1 MGKVLFF
8 NFPGE
13 GHVNPTIAL
22 VEELVKQGEE
32 VVYYCV
38 EEYKGKI
45 EKTGVLFRPYENF
58 LDPSH
63 TTKRVE
69 RKIDPLETLLYMGR
83 SMDKVIEDILNEIKG
98 EKYDY
103 VIYDNNF
110 AAGWIIADILKLPK
124 ISSCTTFAINDEIFS
139 TLMNIRGEMDKN
151 SPKHQEIEEI
161 TTKWRDQYGVILTN
175 NKNLMTC
182 PGDLTLVYTSTLYQP
197 DAEKFDES
205 FVFVGPSIAKRHDTE
220 SIRLETNRDKKLI
233 FISMGTVFNHQPEL
247 YTACFE
253 AFRDSPYTVVLAVGR
268 QTDLGQFNNAPSN
281 FIVQPYVNQL
291 EILKQADIFITHGG
305 MNSSSEGL
313 YFGVP
318 LLVIPV
324 MGDQPIVAKRIE
336 ELGAGLQLNRHEL
349 DANAL
354 RNTTEQV
361 LLNPSFKENSKRV
374 GKSLREAG
382 GYRRAVE
389 AILRFKEDMNK
400 RMPI

>member
-1 MGKVLFF
+1 
-8 NFPGE
+8 
-13 GHVNPTIAL
+13 
-22 VEELVKQGEE
+22 
-32 VVYYCV
+32 
-38 EEYKGKI
+38 
-45 EKTGVLFRPYENF
+45 
-58 LDPSH
+58 
-63 TTKRVE
+63 
-69 RKIDPLETLLYMGR
+69 
-83 SMDKVIEDILNEIKG
+83 MDKVIEDILNEIKD

-110 AAGWIIADILKLPK
+110 AAGWIIADFLKLPK

-139 TLMNIRGEMDKN
+139 TLMNIRGEIDKN
-151 SPKHQEIEEI
+151 SSKHQEIEEI

-268 QTDLGQFNNAPSN
+268 QTDIEQFNNVPSN
-281 FIVQPYVNQL
+281 FIVQAYVNQL
-291 EILKQADIFITHGG
+291 EILKQADMFITHGG
-305 MNSSSEGL
+305 MNSSSAGL

-336 ELGAGLQLNRHEL
+336 ELGAGLQLNRYEL
-349 DANAL
+349 DALTL

-382 GYRRAVE
+382 GYKRAVE
-389 AILRFKEDMNK
+389 TILKFKEDMNK
-400 RMPI
+400 RRPI

>member
-1 MGKVLFF
+1 
-8 NFPGE
+8 
-13 GHVNPTIAL
+13 
-22 VEELVKQGEE
+22 
-32 VVYYCV
+32 
-38 EEYKGKI
+38 
-45 EKTGVLFRPYENF
+45 
-58 LDPSH
+58 
-63 TTKRVE
+63 
-69 RKIDPLETLLYMGR
+69 
-83 SMDKVIEDILNEIKG
+83 
-98 EKYDY
+98 
-103 VIYDNNF
+103 
-110 AAGWIIADILKLPK
+110 
-124 ISSCTTFAINDEIFS
+124 
-139 TLMNIRGEMDKN
+139 MNIRGEIDKN

-268 QTDLGQFNNAPSN
+268 QTYLEQFNNVPSN
-281 FIVQPYVNQL
+281 FIVQAYVNQL
-291 EILKQADIFITHGG
+291 EILKQADMFITHGG

-318 LLVIPV
+318 LVVIPV

-349 DANAL
+349 DALTL

-382 GYRRAVE
+382 GYKRAVE
-389 AILRFKEDMNK
+389 TILKFKEDMNK
-400 RMPI
+400 HRPI

>member
-13 GHVNPTIAL
+13 GHVNPTLAL
-22 VEELVKQGEE
+22 VEELVRQGEE

-38 EEYKGKI
+38 EEYRGKI
-45 EKTGVLFRPYENF
+45 EKTGALFRPYENF
-58 LDPSH
+58 LNPSH
-63 TTKRVE
+63 ITKRVE
-69 RKIDPLETLLYMGR
+69 KKIDPLEALLHMGR
-83 SMDKVIEDILNEIKG
+83 SMDKVIEDILNEIKD
-98 EKYDY
+98 EEYDY

-151 SPKHQEIEEI
+151 SPKHQEIEKI

-175 NKNLMTC
+175 NQNLMTC
-182 PGDLTLVYTSTLYQP
+182 PGDLTLVYTSRLYQP

-205 FVFVGPSIAKRHDTE
+205 FAFVGPSIAERHDTK

-253 AFRDSPYTVVLAVGR
+253 AFRDSPYIVVLAVGR
-268 QTDLGQFNNAPSN
+268 QTDLEQFSNAPSN

-291 EILKQADIFITHGG
+291 EILKQANIFITHGG

-349 DANAL
+349 DALTL

-382 GYRRAVE
+382 GYKRAVE
-389 AILRFKEDMNK
+389 AILKFKEDMNK
-400 RMPI
+400 RKPS